1 MTRAHGIIGL
11 LPVAA
16 QRAFSARIAAG
27 DHRPAIHDADP
38 VPAALTAEAQ
48 PVFRSVRSDEARAW
62 PNAYREAVARRI
74 RAECPD
80 EDARVKW
87 ICALAE
93 DLRVMHRI
101 EVIYGRE
108 VFHG

>member
-1 MTRAHGIIGL
+1 MIRAHGILALGAMRRGL
-11 LPVAA
+11 A
-16 QRAFSARIAAG
+16 SRIAAG

-38 VPAALTAEAQ
+38 VPAALTAEAGG
-48 PVFRSVRSDEARAW
+48 VFRSVRSDEAREW

-87 ICALAE
+87 ICALSE